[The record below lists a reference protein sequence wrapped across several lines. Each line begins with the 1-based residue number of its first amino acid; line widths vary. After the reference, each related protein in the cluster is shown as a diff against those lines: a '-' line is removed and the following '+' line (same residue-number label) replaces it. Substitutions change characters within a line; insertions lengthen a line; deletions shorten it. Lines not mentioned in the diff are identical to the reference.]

1 MISPTEVSI
10 PLRSV
15 RMRSDIR
22 GRTPRHTACVGERI
36 PKNLQAA
43 SIAASRGRCL
53 GRERERVALLDVV
66 FDSYRKGI
74 NWNTDRSI
82 LRAIL
87 EMGIGDEVEFSS
99 AMSFEIVQRG
109 KSGVVDCDRGACWDD
124 LVKAI
129 FVEVICGLEIPNGLV
144 RVG

>member
-1 MISPTEVSI
+1 MISPTEVSV

-22 GRTPRHTACVGERI
+22 GRTPRHTTCVAERI

-43 SIAASRGRCL
+43 CIAASRGRCL
-53 GRERERVALLDVV
+53 GRERERVALLNVA

-74 NWNTDRSI
+74 NCNTDRII
-82 LRAIL
+82 LRPIL
-87 EMGIGDEVEFSS
+87 EMGNRYEVEFSS
-99 AMSFEIVQRG
+99 PMRFEIVQRAE
-109 KSGVVDCDRGACWDD
+109 SGVVDCDRGACWDD
-124 LVKAI
+124 LIKAI
-129 FVEVICGLEIPNGLV
+129 FVEVICGLEIPNRLV